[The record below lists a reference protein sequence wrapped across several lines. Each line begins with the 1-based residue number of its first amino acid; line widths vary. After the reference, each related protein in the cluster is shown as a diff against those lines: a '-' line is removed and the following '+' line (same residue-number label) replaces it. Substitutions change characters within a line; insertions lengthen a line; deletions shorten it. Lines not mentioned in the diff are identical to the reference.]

1 MSEVNPKYNPQNNTG
16 WTVTTT
22 NGVPNL
28 DPVTGKVNSL
38 PIKDEDPVP
47 YEINGSHRTIQD
59 FERLYPELAEEFQA
73 VQKEQYELFAAKMMD
88 YGLSN
93 ISLGSDLSTR
103 EDRDLSLTG
112 IWLRCNDKINR
123 LKNML
128 KRNGKNYV
136 QGEAMIDSFI
146 DISNYG
152 IIAMLVLRGKWK

>member
-1 MSEVNPKYNPQNNTG
+1 MSKQSSQNSTG

-22 NGVPNL
+22 NGMPDF
-28 DPVTGKVNSL
+28 DPVTGEVNPL
-38 PIKDEDPVP
+38 LVKDEDPVP
-47 YEINGSHRTIQD
+47 YNVNGSHRTIQD
-59 FERLYPELAEEFQA
+59 FERLYPELAEEFKA
-73 VQKEQYELFAAKMMD
+73 VQQEQYELFAAKMMD

-128 KRNGKNYV
+128 KRKGKNYV

>member
-1 MSEVNPKYNPQNNTG
+1 MHGKSIDDSTI
-16 WTVTTT
+16 WHVTTT
-22 NGVPNL
+22 NGMPDY
-28 DPVTGKVNSL
+28 DPVTGEVNPL
-38 PIKDEDPVP
+38 LVKDEDPVP
-47 YEINGSHRTIQD
+47 YEVNGSHRTIQD

>member
-1 MSEVNPKYNPQNNTG
+1 MSEVNPNYNPLDNTG

-22 NGVPNL
+22 NGIPEF
-28 DPVTGKVNSL
+28 DPVTGEVNPL
-38 PIKDEDPVP
+38 LVKDEDPVP
-47 YEINGSHRTIQD
+47 YNVNGSHKTVSD
-59 FERLYPELAEEFQA
+59 FEKLYPELAEEFKA
-73 VQKEQYELFAAKMMD
+73 VQQEQYELFAAKMMD

>member
-1 MSEVNPKYNPQNNTG
+1 MSE
-16 WTVTTT
+16 
-22 NGVPNL
+22 
-28 DPVTGKVNSL
+28 PVV
-38 PIKDEDPVP
+38 EYQV
-47 YEINGSHRTIQD
+47 NGSLKAVSD
-59 FERLYPELAEEFQA
+59 FEKLYPELAEEFQA
-73 VQKEQYELFAAKMMD
+73 VQREQYELFAAKMMD

-103 EDRDLSLTG
+103 EDRDLSLIG

-128 KRNGKNYV
+128 KRQGKNYV
-136 QGEAMIDSFI
+136 KGEAMIDSFI

>member
-1 MSEVNPKYNPQNNTG
+1 MSKQSSQNSTG

-22 NGVPNL
+22 NGMPDF
-28 DPVTGKVNSL
+28 DPVTGEVNPL
-38 PIKDEDPVP
+38 LVKDEDPVP
-47 YEINGSHRTIQD
+47 YNVNGSHRTIQD
-59 FERLYPELAEEFQA
+59 FERLYPELAEEFKA
-73 VQKEQYELFAAKMMD
+73 VQQEQYELFAAKMMD

>member
-1 MSEVNPKYNPQNNTG
+1 MSE
-16 WTVTTT
+16 
-22 NGVPNL
+22 
-28 DPVTGKVNSL
+28 PVVEYRESGMHKT
-38 PIKDEDPVP
+38 
-47 YEINGSHRTIQD
+47 IND
-59 FERLYPELAEEFQA
+59 FERLYPELAEEFQT

-88 YGLSN
+88 YGLQN
-93 ISLGSDLSTR
+93 IALGSDLSSQ
-103 EDRDLSLTG
+103 EDRNLSLTG

-146 DISNYG
+146 DIANYG

>member
-1 MSEVNPKYNPQNNTG
+1 MSEPVVKYQVNGNHK
-16 WTVTTT
+16 
-22 NGVPNL
+22 
-28 DPVTGKVNSL
+28 
-38 PIKDEDPVP
+38 
-47 YEINGSHRTIQD
+47 TIAD

-93 ISLGSDLSTR
+93 ISLGSDLSTK

-123 LKNML
+123 LRNMI

-136 QGEAMIDSFI
+136 KGEAMVDSFI

>member
-1 MSEVNPKYNPQNNTG
+1 MSKQSSQNNTG

-22 NGVPNL
+22 SGMPDF
-28 DPVTGKVNSL
+28 DPVTGEVNPL
-38 PIKDEDPVP
+38 LVKDEDSVP
-47 YEINGSHRTIQD
+47 YQVNGSHRTIQD

-73 VQKEQYELFAAKMMD
+73 VQQEQYELFAAKMMD

>member
-1 MSEVNPKYNPQNNTG
+1 MSEPVVEYNA
-16 WTVTTT
+16 
-22 NGVPNL
+22 NGVH
-28 DPVTGKVNSL
+28 K
-38 PIKDEDPVP
+38 
-47 YEINGSHRTIQD
+47 TIQD
-59 FERLYPELAEEFQA
+59 FEKLYPGLAEEFQA

-93 ISLGSDLSTR
+93 ISLGSDLSTK
-103 EDRDLSLTG
+103 EDRDLSITG

-128 KRNGKNYV
+128 KRDGKNYV